1 MAYQSVKTP
10 RFYINT
16 LEWLN
21 FSGQQTY
28 LPSIYKTLPVNP
40 TNNIGD
46 AGNIPTHNA
55 LNSKS
60 FIAFLGTKGS
70 FKARLNSSTD
80 ATTIDG
86 GGLINCDAAFNS
98 EGYDGFILGAFDGT
112 DVNNIEVKSENSEYE
127 LGSAVIGTYYS
138 MVHSPDLNLTLTREY
153 GSTKTVETKG
163 GATLSNT
170 YWIKPPNWGDDLPA
184 WGLSGAEGITSLSVS
199 GRRIWNLTFSY
210 LDEEDV
216 LPEVSSLTSY
226 GSSFFNESDP
236 QYKAFLNNNANS
248 NFFTEVIHKTAGGA
262 LPFIFN
268 PSGEAKP
275 DDYAICKFDQNS
287 FKFTKISDTLYSIS
301 LKIRE
306 VW

>member
-1 MAYQSVKTP
+1 MGYQAVKTP

-28 LPSIYKTLPVNP
+28 LPSIYKTLPINP

-46 AGNIPTHNA
+46 AGNITTHNA
-55 LNSKS
+55 LNDKS

-70 FKARLNSSTD
+70 FKGRLNSSTD

-86 GGLINCDAAFNS
+86 GGLINCDASFNS
-98 EGYDGFILGAFDGT
+98 ENNNGVILSGFILGAFDGT
-112 DVNNIEVKSENSEYE
+112 GVNTIEVK
-127 LGSAVIGTYYS
+127 
-138 MVHSPDLNLTLTREY
+138 
-153 GSTKTVETKG
+153 STKTVETKG

-226 GSSFFNESDP
+226 GSSFFNENDP
-236 QYKAFLNNNANS
+236 QYKAFLNNDANS

-287 FKFTKISDTLYSIS
+287 FQFSKISDTLYSTT